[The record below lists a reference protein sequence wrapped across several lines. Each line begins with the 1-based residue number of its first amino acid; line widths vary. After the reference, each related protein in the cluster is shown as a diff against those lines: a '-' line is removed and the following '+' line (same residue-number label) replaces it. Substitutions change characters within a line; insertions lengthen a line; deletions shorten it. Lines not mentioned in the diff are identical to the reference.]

1 MGKYFLKRF
10 GQMLVVLF
18 LVTFFV
24 YLLLDLIPGDPVYA
38 ILGNKISPEQYQRA
52 YKESGLDTPSPARY
66 VEWLSG

>member
-24 YLLLDLIPGDPVYA
+24 YLLLDLIPGGP
-38 ILGNKISPEQYQRA
+38 
-52 YKESGLDTPSPARY
+52 GLRY
-66 VEWLSG
+66 TRK